1 MYKGSYTNDGI
12 TIDVA
17 IKTIKGGYILM
28 ICNVMLYTLAAFAA
42 SSLLSVEEFI
52 TECNITKKFNHPN
65 VLSIIGVS
73 HTPEESVPLMVLPY
87 MHHGD
92 VKSFLTSRR
101 GIRINMTEY
110 PEVRKV
116 PHILE
121 NCCDPTIAHLT
132 TVVNINYRKGE
143 TLHNTEWE
151 ST

>member
-1 MYKGSYTNDGI
+1 
-12 TIDVA
+12 
-17 IKTIKGGYILM
+17 M
-28 ICNVMLYTLAAFAA
+28 ICNVILYTLTVFAA

-65 VLSIIGVS
+65 ILSIIGVS

-87 MHHGD
+87 MLHGD

-121 NCCDPTIAHLT
+121 NCCDPTIADLT
-132 TVVNINYRKGE
+132 TVGLHQLLCQHNLNSQRHLGKCPNKYRLQE
-143 TLHNTEWE
+143 R
-151 ST
+151 